1 MKKIIYVPSY
11 CLAKKYPPARLT
23 DMSLQTA
30 KKGLEMMKSGLG
42 DVLVMSTAH
51 EQNWK
56 IEASIKSGMAK
67 NCGVSVK
74 IIPATTDSFDEAV
87 KLRRMVTEIFGNDDV
102 EMIAV
107 CQKYHTNRV
116 VKSLKPFFK
125 NVKGVR
131 VETKIERQLD
141 PSMVKGFLCTATKLN
156 FILWQVFFGLIGPL
170 MMRRQIRK
178 NKKR

>member
-1 MKKIIYVPSY
+1 
-11 CLAKKYPPARLT
+11 
-23 DMSLQTA
+23 MSLQTA

-56 IEASIKSGMAK
+56 IEASIKSRMAK